1 MQVSLGSR
9 VYYVSVAMN
18 NSALW
23 TMLSHANFMTGIGG
37 VFDLPGI
44 GMCVW

>member
-1 MQVSLGSR
+1 
-9 VYYVSVAMN
+9 
-18 NSALW
+18 
-23 TMLSHANFMTGIGG
+23 MLSHANFMTGIGG